1 MYGKKKYGYGGMK
14 GYSPSFL
21 TEMQMGGASMD
32 MSDPFV
38 ERIRQAGRGS
48 EMYKMGG
55 MTKKKVAKNPKY
67 KMGGWTYP

>member
-1 MYGKKKYGYGGMK
+1 
-14 GYSPSFL
+14 
-21 TEMQMGGASMD
+21 MGGSSMD

-38 ERIRQAGRGS
+38 ERIRQAGRGK

-55 MTKKKVAKNPKY
+55 MTKKKSAKNPKY